1 MQNVI
6 VPIFIVG
13 IITLGIYRLFEL
25 FVRRKE
31 RMAIIDKLQA
41 NVDPSVFA
49 NKLNLPLLGQTRMK
63 MSSSWPLRASLL
75 LTGVGLGLLI
85 AFFLEFA
92 LTNSMRPVFAS
103 YDYSVRDNIKDSIA
117 IIYLASVS
125 LFGGLGLLAAYLIE
139 QKKEKQ
145 DYLKD
150 KE

>member
-1 MQNVI
+1 MQNVL

-31 RMAIIDKLQA
+31 RMSIIDKLQN

-49 NKLNLPLLGQTRMK
+49 NKFSLPLLNRPEVK
-63 MSSSWPLRASLL
+63 LPSSWPLRASLL
-75 LTGVGLGLLI
+75 LVGVGLGLLVG
-85 AFFLEFA
+85 FFMEFS
-92 LTNSMRPVFAS
+92 LTNSMQPAFAS
-103 YDYSVRDNIKDSIA
+103 YDWNVQNNISDSVA

-139 QKKEKQ
+139 QKNEKKHKE
-145 DYLKD
+145 
-150 KE
+150 